1 MTHKRQHILLLGF
14 IVLLLHSLRCVP
26 CVAQGT
32 SAANQSI
39 LAASTVAAVNA
50 ADKMLPA
57 FWLPSEDVT
66 LFFGLVPSAQEFKV
80 YQLAG
85 TSFDTLLA
93 ARFSYA
99 SSFRI
104 APDPTREGSFTLS
117 SGSLTVPLGNLQF
130 MGVPTKPY
138 PQLNS
143 FVLVERPSTHFSSS
157 SSQFLVQVGGSN
169 NISALLLLNRRSFPS
184 RTAKNL
190 FYVLP
195 RFQLPASPAG
205 RQAIFEAAT
214 ASYEQVTKLLGDLS
228 GEQLAAVMVALAD
241 PLAAWQA
248 KATASGRADQDVRLV
263 SERGSAV
270 ISTFAQLYVSS
281 PPPRA
286 DQLNVIYFLR
296 DSFHRLYEYLR
307 SAPSDSESARESME
321 AAASGGAGGNSNGP
335 GATTGG
341 GGAST
346 GGAGQSSNRAPG
358 GSQPSGTS
366 GSASSGAGTG
376 QARQAT
382 NDSPTAPIR
391 EVDLPVACEHTDG
404 NRTHYLQD
412 PACTGANRLEF
423 PLGIFTLRYNSAKPE
438 DKFYGLAGY
447 KHSFHEYI
455 TGDLQFYVTASDQKI
470 ALTKTGTEL
479 NASYVWGDYRF
490 TLSGGIINR
499 DDESSGLRYSY
510 RKVNAGDAIYRLH
523 KITLLSDN
531 STVVSLAFAPTAGY
545 DLTAISYRP
554 SRESPQLRTITF
566 SVASVNVGAEPRSE
580 LRITYGGDAGE
591 FKDATLTF
599 NQTGLRSLIIANTVR
614 IGITNARASTGTFF
628 PYRVVTLTNV
638 AEPGKPVSWS
648 ERRLSYQ
655 YSRNGALL
663 SRTQHQVSADGVS
676 AEMVESDTY
685 TYTQNN
691 QDYVVKRFELG
702 VLAQTD
708 TYRRF
713 GDSAL
718 PISSSTPYGDDRYE
732 YRPAAPYIL
741 HRVWSAQWK
750 QWNYELLT
758 FEKNRKVEKI
768 DDLTIAAR
776 RNGDSFSREVRNAQ
790 GEVLTMTQVVENDA
804 STWIRKTEG
813 LVEVTK
819 TRTKDPA
826 APEGYRTTTV
836 RKIDGKVVENMAVN
850 VAENSADVRDRVR
863 GTAFSRQTSG
873 DSTTETY
880 TRPGMPPLIRSWS
893 RTNDQNRFAYTQQ
906 VKRGSELI
914 AESQGALSSEKNG
927 VSWWAQQRSAQS
939 GAQSWRQL
947 TKSYDPVKEETNVSE
962 SFVAAVGGR

>member
-1 MTHKRQHILLLGF
+1 
-14 IVLLLHSLRCVP
+14 
-26 CVAQGT
+26 
-32 SAANQSI
+32 
-39 LAASTVAAVNA
+39 
-50 ADKMLPA
+50 ML
-57 FWLPSEDVT
+57 
-66 LFFGLVPSAQEFKV
+66 SAQEFKV
-80 YQLAG
+80 YQLEG
-85 TSFDTLLA
+85 TSFDALLA

-104 APDPTREGSFTLS
+104 TPDAARAGSFTLS
-117 SGSLTVPLGNLQF
+117 SGSLTVPLGTISF
-130 MGVPTKPY
+130 SGVPTKPY
-138 PQLNS
+138 PRLNS
-143 FVLVERPSTHFSSS
+143 FVSVVIPRANLSSS
-157 SSQFLVQVGGSN
+157 SSQFLIQVGAST
-169 NISALLLLNRRSFPS
+169 NISALLLLNRRNFAG
-184 RTAKNL
+184 RTARNL
-190 FYVLP
+190 FYVTP
-195 RFQLPASPAG
+195 RFQLPANPAG

-214 ASYEQVTKLLGDLS
+214 ASYEQVTKLLSDLS
-228 GEQLAAVMVALAD
+228 GDPLAAVMVALAN
-241 PLAAWQA
+241 PLATWQA
-248 KATASGRADQDVRLV
+248 KAAALGRTDPDVRHV
-263 SERGSAV
+263 SERVSAV

-281 PPPRA
+281 RPPRA
-286 DQLNVIYFLR
+286 ERLNVMYSLK
-296 DSFHRLYEYLR
+296 DSYQRLYEYLR
-307 SAPSDSESARESME
+307 SGPSDIE
-321 AAASGGAGGNSNGP
+321 AAASGSSVGGAN
-335 GATTGG
+335 GG
-341 GGAST
+341 GSSAGTAAAST
-346 GGAGQSSNRAPG
+346 GGAGQSSNGAPG
-358 GSQPSGTS
+358 RSQPSGAS
-366 GSASSGAGTG
+366 GSSSSGAGTG

-382 NDSPTAPIR
+382 NDSTAPIR
-391 EVDLPVACEHTDG
+391 EVDFPVACDPTNG

-412 PACTGANRLEF
+412 AACTGANQLEF
-423 PLGIFTLRYNSAKPE
+423 PLGVFTLSYNSAKPE
-438 DKFYGLAGY
+438 DTFYGIAGY
-447 KHSFHEYI
+447 KHSFHDYI

-490 TLSGGIINR
+490 TLLGGIINR

-510 RKVNAGDAIYRLH
+510 RKVNAGDTIYRLH

-545 DLTAISYRP
+545 DLTAISYRL

-732 YRPAAPYIL
+732 YRATAPYIL
-741 HRVWSAQWK
+741 HRVWSAQWRK
-750 QWNYELLT
+750 WTYELLT
-758 FEKNRKVEKI
+758 FEKDRKVEKI

-776 RNGDSFSREVRNAQ
+776 RNGDSFSREVRDAQ
-790 GEVLTMTQVVENDA
+790 GEVLTMTQVVDNDA
-804 STWIRKTEG
+804 STWIRQTDG

-826 APEGYRTTTV
+826 APGEYRTTTV
-836 RKIDGKVVENMAVN
+836 TKVDGKVVENVAVN
-850 VAENSADVRDRVR
+850 VAESVSEIRDRMR
-863 GTAFSRQTSG
+863 GAGFSRQTSG

-880 TRPGMPPLIRSWS
+880 TLPGMPEVIREL
-893 RTNDQNRFAYTQQ
+893 RTTKDQNRLAHTQQ
-906 VKRGSELI
+906 VKLGGKLI
-914 AESQGALSSEKNG
+914 AESQSVRTSGTSG
-927 VSWWAQQRSAQS
+927 VSWWAQRRTAQP
-939 GAQSWRQL
+939 GAQDWRQV
-947 TKSYDPVKEETNVSE
+947 TESYDPVKKETNFSE
-962 SFVAAVGGR
+962 SLVAAVGGEVR

>member
-1 MTHKRQHILLLGF
+1 MTHKRQHLLLLGF
-14 IVLLLHSLRCVP
+14 IVLLLHSLRCAP

-39 LAASTVAAVNA
+39 LPASTVAAVNA

-99 SSFRI
+99 SSFRTT
-104 APDPTREGSFTLS
+104 PDAARAGSFTLS
-117 SGSLTVPLGNLQF
+117 SGSLTVPVGTMSF
-130 MGVPTKPY
+130 SGVPTKPY

-143 FVLVERPSTHFSSS
+143 FVSVVIPSANFSSS
-157 SSQFLVQVGGSN
+157 SSQFLVQVGSSN
-169 NISALLLLNRRSFPS
+169 NISALVLLNRGSFPS
-184 RTAKNL
+184 RTDKNL

-248 KATASGRADQDVRLV
+248 KAAASGRADQDVRLV
-263 SERGSAV
+263 SERLSAV

-281 PPPRA
+281 RPPRA
-286 DQLNVIYFLR
+286 EPLNVIYFLR
-296 DSFHRLYEYLR
+296 DSYHRLYEYLR
-307 SAPSDSESARESME
+307 SPPSDRESIE
-321 AAASGGAGGNSNGP
+321 AAASGGAGGGSNGV

-341 GGAST
+341 SGGST
-346 GGAGQSSNRAPG
+346 GGAGQSSNGAPG
-358 GSQPSGTS
+358 DSQPSGTS
-366 GSASSGAGTG
+366 LSASSGAGTG

-382 NDSPTAPIR
+382 NDSLTAPIR

-412 PACTGANRLEF
+412 AACTGANRLEF

-455 TGDLQFYVTASDQKI
+455 TGDLKFYVTASDQKI

-580 LRITYGGDAGE
+580 LRITYGGGAGE

-614 IGITNARASTGTFF
+614 VGITNARASTGTFF
-628 PYRVVTLTNV
+628 PQRVVTLTNV

-648 ERRLSYQ
+648 ESRVSYQ

-663 SRTQHQVSADGVS
+663 SRTRHQVSADGVS

-732 YRPAAPYIL
+732 YRATAPYIL
-741 HRVWSAQWK
+741 HRVWSAQWRK
-750 QWNYELLT
+750 WTYELLT

-768 DDLTIAAR
+768 DDLTIAAS

-790 GEVLTMTQVVENDA
+790 GEVLTMTQVVENET
-804 STWIRKTEG
+804 STWSRQTDG

-819 TRTKDPA
+819 TRTKDTA
-826 APEGYRTTTV
+826 APGGYRTTTV
-836 RKIDGKVVENMAVN
+836 TKIDGKVVQN
-850 VAENSADVRDRVR
+850 VAMNVSESVSEIRDRMR
-863 GTAFSRQTSG
+863 GAGFSRQTSG

-880 TRPGMPPLIRSWS
+880 TLPGMPEVIRELS
-893 RTNDQNRFAYTQQ
+893 TTKDQNRFAYTQQ
-906 VKRGSELI
+906 VKLGGKLI
-914 AESQGALSSEKNG
+914 AESQGVRTSGTSG
-927 VSWWAQQRSAQS
+927 VSWWAQRRTAQP
-939 GAQSWRQL
+939 GAENWRQV
-947 TKSYDPVKEETNVSE
+947 TESYDPVKKETNFSE